1 MNINQGW
8 ERVREYAGFGGM
20 TISLIAI
27 GLGFGLVGCFVSDE
41 EDKRTTR
48 LIEGDLSVAKN
59 ENERFYALN
68 GAAKNALAAGKTRD
82 AIKLAEELE
91 KLAPKYQDDWNYGN
105 AVQVANH
112 VLGRIALSKGDVAE
126 AKKRLLASADSEGS
140 PQMNS
145 FGPNMQL
152 ARELLAKGER
162 DTVLKYFELCRKFW
176 MMGGGSLDR
185 WTQEVKAGKTPD
197 FGANLSY

>member
-8 ERVREYAGFGGM
+8 ERVRKYAGFGGM
-20 TISLIAI
+20 TISLIAV
-27 GLGFGLVGCFVSDE
+27 GLGFGLVGCSVSDE

-59 ENERFYALN
+59 
-68 GAAKNALAAGKTRD
+68 ALAAGKMTD